1 MLIVMFTRME
11 QKSEDIKNTWMRRL
25 KIRKSSFSAITK
37 DMCSIGFESFEKC
50 FKEQMDKQNERKSKL
65 EVFASGAGDESEAR
79 KNWNSTEGEFV

>member
-1 MLIVMFTRME
+1 
-11 QKSEDIKNTWMRRL
+11 
-25 KIRKSSFSAITK
+25 
-37 DMCSIGFESFEKC
+37 MCSIGFESFEKC